1 MLLCKEQKQMKF
13 LGFALKAISL
23 YGCNIE
29 VSIFFPSFKFFLKE
43 NNKETSFKDN

>member
-1 MLLCKEQKQMKF
+1 MLPCKEQKQMKF

-23 YGCNIE
+23 YGCIID

-43 NNKETSFKDN
+43 NNKETCFKDN